1 MHQSEILVSVIFQ
14 EKSGW
19 MFVGF
24 VWCSH
29 CTRQMYRFWNRS
41 SQDEGHTSKGAFTPT
56 ALVCVNETVSL
67 ICRFS
72 LLMWF
77 VPFGGDAEIA
87 LTVGAR
93 PLKKWHGIIWRDRVR
108 SSWWECMHPFR
119 KSVWE
124 NYVIKLRTS
133 YCLGCAERQDTS
145 LYCILHN
152 PDPHARAHTH
162 THIHISH
169 ALANSGMFVHQ
180 GVFSSSN
187 FFPFHLTLH
196 VWVDRGDI
204 GSLKM

>member
-1 MHQSEILVSVIFQ
+1 MLSVVVIICASRRVMTSFIVFFFFCVVHPSVCPPMHQSEILVSVIFQ

-77 VPFGGDAEIA
+77 VPFGGNAEIA

-93 PLKKWHGIIWRDRVR
+93 PLKKCHGIIWRDRVR
-108 SSWWECMHPFR
+108 SSW
-119 KSVWE
+119 
-124 NYVIKLRTS
+124 
-133 YCLGCAERQDTS
+133 
-145 LYCILHN
+145 
-152 PDPHARAHTH
+152 
-162 THIHISH
+162 
-169 ALANSGMFVHQ
+169 
-180 GVFSSSN
+180 
-187 FFPFHLTLH
+187 
-196 VWVDRGDI
+196 
-204 GSLKM
+204 